1 MNIGS
6 LTNNFNNTQNVDVEK
21 VLTDFNIVKNYGMN
35 YIYDEI
41 KLNSNI
47 IEELDNKDRID
58 SFILRLSALDNSIYK
73 ISDSINLAID
83 EMIASGEIGDELIT
97 TFRQIGEIFKVAVY
111 YKYCYVFHKA
121 KIMPIL
127 KIIALD
133 SVSSFSFQNGIKN
146 LLSCNQFNW
155 VNYLY
160 IDQGNFGIKQYIDIA
175 SGIKNLANS
184 NNIKLICDL
193 FVISN
198 GSYTDWNSSRI
209 LNIFDNYIF
218 NYNISKNFKFKEF
231 ELFMNEINNKF
242 KDKNIFVL
250 YDYIFSESKPSDEQA
265 FEEIKQCLLFAK
277 YNLAVIT
284 KYIEKNSLY
293 EAACNKYKYVFD
305 GLYGYMIP
313 TTPNKIYDDV
323 MIESVS
329 LSDEE
334 NDDVITVIWL
344 KNNLDKE
351 IIIFPNPNE
360 YLILMSGEQVKI
372 INKYSY
378 TNKKYDFMLIK
389 QKTNK
394 NLLNHSELNNLL
406 LDKRLYE
413 DKHINGLLG
422 SLPNTYNT
430 TSEITNLYKLLRAIN
445 FDFADAEAN
454 MAITRDNAY
463 LLSVKDDS
471 IYKNFGILAKLNHE
485 NDWDNDKYRAF
496 VSGIIKSLLEGPTL
510 ESIQDAINLF
520 VNYDYELNGG
530 KKVANINVIEAYTEQ
545 SSQDSNLSKVMAMFT
560 FYVEIENIDE
570 DQELS
575 SKLINE
581 DVRYIIKILKPAHTL
596 AILLIAYSREEDY
609 REWYYENRVD
619 EFGNNKDFETMDE
632 YGLEYVYEV
641 FEKNYNNI
649 PYSFITFGEFSV
661 ENAKSITHEDH
672 LYIFDGLANE
682 DIIKYG
688 SLTPNDTR
696 NNPDDPNDPDIYDP
710 SMNMNVGQIG
720 TAGTFDTTVVIN
732 EYGNETEIDLITPDD
747 NIKRVCYNRYPL
759 GIISRISEE
768 EFKIEVIN

>member
-389 QKTNK
+389 QK
-394 NLLNHSELNNLL
+394 
-406 LDKRLYE
+406 
-413 DKHINGLLG
+413 
-422 SLPNTYNT
+422 P
-430 TSEITNLYKLLRAIN
+430 
-445 FDFADAEAN
+445 
-454 MAITRDNAY
+454 
-463 LLSVKDDS
+463 
-471 IYKNFGILAKLNHE
+471 
-485 NDWDNDKYRAF
+485 
-496 VSGIIKSLLEGPTL
+496 
-510 ESIQDAINLF
+510 
-520 VNYDYELNGG
+520 
-530 KKVANINVIEAYTEQ
+530 
-545 SSQDSNLSKVMAMFT
+545 
-560 FYVEIENIDE
+560 
-570 DQELS
+570 
-575 SKLINE
+575 
-581 DVRYIIKILKPAHTL
+581 IKI
-596 AILLIAYSREEDY
+596 Y
-609 REWYYENRVD
+609 
-619 EFGNNKDFETMDE
+619 
-632 YGLEYVYEV
+632 
-641 FEKNYNNI
+641 
-649 PYSFITFGEFSV
+649 
-661 ENAKSITHEDH
+661 
-672 LYIFDGLANE
+672 
-682 DIIKYG
+682 
-688 SLTPNDTR
+688 
-696 NNPDDPNDPDIYDP
+696 
-710 SMNMNVGQIG
+710 
-720 TAGTFDTTVVIN
+720 
-732 EYGNETEIDLITPDD
+732 
-747 NIKRVCYNRYPL
+747 
-759 GIISRISEE
+759 
-768 EFKIEVIN
+768 